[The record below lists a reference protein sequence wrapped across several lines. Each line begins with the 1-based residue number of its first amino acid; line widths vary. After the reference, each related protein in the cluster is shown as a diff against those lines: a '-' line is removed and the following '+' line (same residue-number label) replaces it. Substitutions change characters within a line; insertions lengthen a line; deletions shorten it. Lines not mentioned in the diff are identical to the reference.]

1 MIFMEVKVY
10 TYKINNRKGK
20 EDHLSLPCEF
30 DEQNFEKYGSVTL
43 EQIEN
48 ELNQKCTSYGIEL
61 ICFQSNHEGDLVD
74 KIHQAA
80 KENVDAVIINPGA
93 YTHTSIAI
101 RDAPFIEVHLTNI
114 FAREPFRHHSF
125 LSDIARGCIIG
136 LGYKGYL
143 LAAEYLINSK

>member
-1 MIFMEVKVY
+1 MN
-10 TYKINNRKGK
+10 KILLLNGPNLNLLGRR
-20 EDHLSLPCEF
+20 EP
-30 DEQNFEKYGSVTL
+30 EKYGSVTL

-48 ELNQKCTSYGIEL
+48 ELSQKCASYGIEL
-61 ICFQSNHEGDLVD
+61 ICYQSNHEGDLVY

-80 KENVDAVIINPGA
+80 REEVDAVIINPGA

-101 RDAPFIEVHLTNI
+101 RDAFLSVNIPFIEVHLTNI
-114 FAREPFRHHSF
+114 FAREPFRHHSY

-143 LAAEYLINSK
+143 LAAEYLINSN

>member
-1 MIFMEVKVY
+1 MMN
-10 TYKINNRKGK
+10 KILLLNGPNLNLLGRR
-20 EDHLSLPCEF
+20 EP
-30 DEQNFEKYGSVTL
+30 EKYGSVTL

-48 ELNQKCTSYGIEL
+48 ELSQKCASYGIEL
-61 ICFQSNHEGDLVD
+61 ICYQSNHEGDLVD

-80 KENVDAVIINPGA
+80 REEVDAVIINPGA

-101 RDAPFIEVHLTNI
+101 KDAFLSVNIPFIEVHLTNI
-114 FAREPFRHHSF
+114 FAREPFRHHSY

-143 LAAEYLINSK
+143 LAAEYLINSN

>member
-1 MIFMEVKVY
+1 M
-10 TYKINNRKGK
+10 
-20 EDHLSLPCEF
+20 
-30 DEQNFEKYGSVTL
+30 TL

-48 ELNQKCTSYGIEL
+48 ELSQKCASYGVEL
-61 ICFQSNHEGDLVD
+61 ICYQSNHEGDLVD

-80 KENVDAVIINPGA
+80 REEVDAVIINPGA

-101 RDAPFIEVHLTNI
+101 RDAFLSVNIPFIEVHLTNI
-114 FAREPFRHHSF
+114 FAREPFRHHSY

-143 LAAEYLINSK
+143 LAAEYLINSN